1 MLAPVCSIQPHP
13 CAPFVSSHPCYCSG
27 FGSPHLHH
35 CFFFLQRVGQGRPG
49 WEIALEDW
57 AEDKAPP
64 PLQPSEASD
73 ADTQGEMECEGDPEL
88 QVVVVHAALAAV
100 TSLTCTQRWVPGW
113 AATSVS
119 LTSIARRTLDFRQ
132 PERGRNSVLRVL
144 GQPGATLPSCLQHP
158 GTMRLH
164 LPCTPKMMDDSLF

>member
-1 MLAPVCSIQPHP
+1 M
-13 CAPFVSSHPCYCSG
+13 
-27 FGSPHLHH
+27 
-35 CFFFLQRVGQGRPG
+35 GQGRPG

-88 QVVVVHAALAAV
+88 QVVVVRAALAAV
-100 TSLTCTQRWVPGW
+100 TSLTCTQHWVPGW

-132 PERGRNSVLRVL
+132 PERAE
-144 GQPGATLPSCLQHP
+144 P
-158 GTMRLH
+158 
-164 LPCTPKMMDDSLF
+164 